1 MQEAGRGRQRGQQL
15 PGFRAGASSW
25 PQPQT
30 RSDTPPSGRNP
41 TQSLREDRGA
51 LVLLDSLK
59 AGSGHHLVATPGT
72 AGPGSPAA
80 RSRPS
85 LASGSA
91 AATADQAHAPPALSV
106 APGWW
111 RYVPTNPI
119 ALDGTHGTTGDR
131 RAALALAA
139 HSASHTRAAGTGVHG
154 PALPGGHFSALVR
167 ARLGRS

>member
-30 RSDTPPSGRNP
+30 RSDTPPSARSP
-41 TQSLREDRGA
+41 TQSPPEGRGA
-51 LVLLDSLK
+51 LVLLDSLR
-59 AGSGHHLVATPGT
+59 AGSGHHRVATPGT
-72 AGPGSPAA
+72 AGSRVPRRPLPA
-80 RSRPS
+80 P
-85 LASGSA
+85 ASGSA
-91 AATADQAHAPPALSV
+91 AATAAQPRPPPAFSV
-106 APGWW
+106 APGS
-111 RYVPTNPI
+111 RCYVSTNPTV
-119 ALDGTHGTTGDR
+119 LDRDTHGATGDP

-139 HSASHTRAAGTGVHG
+139 HSASHARAAGTGVHG